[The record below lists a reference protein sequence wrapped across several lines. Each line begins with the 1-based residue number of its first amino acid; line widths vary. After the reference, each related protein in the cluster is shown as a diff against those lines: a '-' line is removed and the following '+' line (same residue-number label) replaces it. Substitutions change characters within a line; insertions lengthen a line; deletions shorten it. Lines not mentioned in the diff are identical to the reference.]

1 MREILYLNI
10 TAFPVAI
17 ERVLRPKLKCHPV
30 AIAPPHSDRSLLWEV
45 SHEAREF
52 GLRKGM
58 SLAEAKKNCKELI
71 VLPPRP
77 DFYKRVNQKIES
89 RVISKLTPL
98 YEIEKPGH
106 IYLDMTGFE
115 KLYGPVSDIASK
127 LQSEISDSFNLS
139 PSVGSSNNKMVSK
152 VAAKSVSKDICL
164 VEKGLESNFL
174 SPLPVTVLP
183 IIRDMVK
190 KNSNNVFED
199 LNLHTVADIL
209 NLGNYAM
216 EVAFGKNAN
225 LVLQMAQGIDFS
237 PILPPA
243 REAILFEES
252 YLKEDTNDLII
263 LRNTL
268 NHLLEKAT
276 YRMRKEGLYARSIRV
291 SLRYSDFK
299 FVTKARKIK
308 NLSAKSEDFAPTIFE
323 LFQKLFNRRTRVQ
336 FLSLEFLEITN
347 TEIQLNLFESEVKK
361 IDKTLDS
368 IKSRFGDD
376 LIFLGREVS

>member
-10 TAFPVAI
+10 TAFPIAI
-17 ERVLRPKLKCHPV
+17 ERVLGPRLNGRPV

-52 GLRKGM
+52 GLCKGM
-58 SLAEAKKNCKELI
+58 SLAEAKKLCKGLMI
-71 VLPPRP
+71 LPPRP

-89 RVISKLTPL
+89 RIISKLTPL

-115 KLYGPVSDIASK
+115 KLYGPVNDIASK
-127 LQSEISDSFNLS
+127 LQSEINSSFNLS
-139 PSVGSSNNKMVSK
+139 PSIGSSKNKMVSK

-174 SPLPVTVLP
+174 SPLPITVLP

-190 KNSNNVFED
+190 KNTNSIFED
-199 LNLHTVADIL
+199 LNLHTVSDIL
-209 NLGNYAM
+209 NLSTYAM
-216 EVAFGKNAN
+216 DVAFGKSAN

-237 PILPPA
+237 PILAPS
-243 REAILFEES
+243 REAILFEET

-276 YRMRKEGLYARSIRV
+276 YRMRKDGLYARSVRV

-299 FVTKARKIK
+299 FVTKTLKIK
-308 NLSAKSEDFAPTIFE
+308 NLSSKAEDFSPTIFD

-336 FLSLEFLEITN
+336 FISLEFLEITGA
-347 TEIQLNLFESEVKK
+347 EIQLNLFDSPVKK
-361 IDKTLDS
+361 IDQTLDK
-368 IKSRFGDD
+368 IKCRFGDD
-376 LIFLGREVS
+376 LIFLGKEVS

>member
-10 TAFPVAI
+10 TAFPIAI
-17 ERVLRPKLKCHPV
+17 ERVLGPRLNGRPV

-45 SHEAREF
+45 SHEAQNF
-52 GLRKGM
+52 GLCKGM
-58 SLAEAKKNCKELI
+58 SLAQAKKLCKDLE

-77 DFYKRVNQKIES
+77 DFYKRINQKIES
-89 RVISKLTPL
+89 RVISKITPL

-115 KLYGPVSDIASK
+115 KLYGPVSDIALK
-127 LQSEISDSFNLS
+127 LQNELTDSFNLI
-139 PSVGSSNNKMVSK
+139 PSVGSSKNKMVSK

-164 VEKGLESNFL
+164 VEKGHESNFL

-183 IIRDMVK
+183 IVRDMVK
-190 KNSNNVFED
+190 KNTNSIFED
-199 LNLHTVADIL
+199 LNLHTVSDIL
-209 NLGNYAM
+209 NLGDYAM

-225 LVLQMAQGIDFS
+225 LILQMAQGIDFS
-237 PILPPA
+237 PILPPT
-243 REAILFEES
+243 REAILFEET

-268 NHLLEKAT
+268 SHLLEKAT
-276 YRMRKEGLYARSIRV
+276 YRMRKDGLYSSSVRV

-299 FVTKARKIK
+299 FVSKAKKIK
-308 NLSAKSEDFAPTIFE
+308 ILSSNSEDFSPIIFD

-336 FLSLEFLEITN
+336 FISLEFLEITS
-347 TEIQLNLFESEVKK
+347 TEIQLSLFDPPVKK
-361 IDKTLDS
+361 LDKTLDK

-376 LIFLGREVS
+376 LIFLGKEVS

>member
-17 ERVLRPKLKCHPV
+17 ERVLRPKLYSHPV

-45 SHEAREF
+45 SNEAKEF
-52 GLRKGM
+52 GLCKGM
-58 SLAEAKKNCKELI
+58 SLAEAKKNCKDLV

-77 DFYKRVNQKIES
+77 DFYKRVSQKIES

-115 KLYGPVSDIASK
+115 KLYGPINETAHK
-127 LQSEISDSFNLS
+127 LQNELTNSFNLI
-139 PSVGSSNNKMVSK
+139 PSVGSSLNKMVSK

-164 VEKGLESNFL
+164 VEKGFESKFL

-190 KNSNNVFED
+190 KDTNSIFED
-199 LNLHTVADIL
+199 LNLHTVSDIL
-209 NLGNYAM
+209 NLDTYAM
-216 EVAFGKNAN
+216 EVAFGKHAN
-225 LVLQMAQGIDFS
+225 LILQMAQGIDFS

-243 REAILFEES
+243 REAVLFEET
-252 YLKEDTNDLII
+252 YLKEDTNDLIV

-268 NHLLEKAT
+268 NNLLERAT
-276 YRMRKEGLYARSIRV
+276 YRMRKEGLYASSIRV

-299 FVTKARKIK
+299 FVTKTKKIK
-308 NLSAKSEDFAPTIFE
+308 K
-323 LFQKLFNRRTRVQ
+323 
-336 FLSLEFLEITN
+336 
-347 TEIQLNLFESEVKK
+347 
-361 IDKTLDS
+361 
-368 IKSRFGDD
+368 
-376 LIFLGREVS
+376 

>member
-17 ERVLRPKLKCHPV
+17 ERVLRPKLYSHPV

-45 SHEAREF
+45 SNEAREF
-52 GLRKGM
+52 GLCKGM
-58 SLAEAKKNCKELI
+58 SLAEAKKNCKDLV

-77 DFYKRVNQKIES
+77 DFYKRVSQKIES

-106 IYLDMTGFE
+106 IYLDMTGFG
-115 KLYGPVSDIASK
+115 KLYGPINDTAHK
-127 LQSEISDSFNLS
+127 LQNELTNSFNLI
-139 PSVGSSNNKMVSK
+139 PSVGSSLNKMVSK

-183 IIRDMVK
+183 IIREMVK
-190 KNSNNVFED
+190 KDTNSIFED
-199 LNLHTVADIL
+199 LNLHTVSDIL
-209 NLGNYAM
+209 NLDTYAM
-216 EVAFGKNAN
+216 EVAFGKHAN
-225 LVLQMAQGIDFS
+225 LILQMAQGIDFS

-243 REAILFEES
+243 REAVLFEET
-252 YLKEDTNDLII
+252 YLKEDTNDLIV

-268 NHLLEKAT
+268 NNLLEKAT
-276 YRMRKEGLYARSIRV
+276 YRMRKEGLFASSIRV

-299 FVTKARKIK
+299 FVTKTKKIK
-308 NLSAKSEDFAPTIFE
+308 KISAKSEDFSPIIFD

-347 TEIQLNLFESEVKK
+347 TEIQLDLFEGPVKVNK
-361 IDKTLDS
+361 VLDN

-376 LIFLGREVS
+376 LIFLGKEVS